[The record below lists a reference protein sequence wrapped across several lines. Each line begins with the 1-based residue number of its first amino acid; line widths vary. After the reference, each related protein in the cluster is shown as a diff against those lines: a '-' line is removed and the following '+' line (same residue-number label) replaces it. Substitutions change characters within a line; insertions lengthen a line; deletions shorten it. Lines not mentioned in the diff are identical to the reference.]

1 MENRKKCNK
10 GKEVNM
16 STVNNQWASFRAS
29 LLDGFRRGFHT
40 SLIGDGNSQGD
51 FEYWLNWDNC
61 YWYKWTGSV
70 RGPNAP
76 SKTINTG

>member
-1 MENRKKCNK
+1 MEKFDDQLARFAA
-10 GKEVNM
+10 M
-16 STVNNQWASFRAS
+16 R
-29 LLDGFRRGFHT
+29 LGFHT

-76 SKTINTG
+76 CSNSNR